1 MTGLLFFCYLQG
13 DWDIERQII
22 DQSSSLSNA
31 GAKGRGSVI
40 KEDIHILNYQES
52 LEVKW
57 SNGFVSKA
65 KKKYH
70 YILDSSGNL
79 GLYSCEQGSR
89 HFMFNLLFDSSL
101 TAIVSGNYKCNQ
113 DFYSTTYEIVNS
125 NQFIQKFK
133 VNGPRKDY
141 IATSCFV
148 RVKR

>member
-1 MTGLLFFCYLQG
+1 M
-13 DWDIERQII
+13 
-22 DQSSSLSNA
+22 
-31 GAKGRGSVI
+31 V
-40 KEDIHILNYQES
+40 IHILNYQES

-65 KKKYH
+65 KKKYD

-79 GLYSCEQGSR
+79 GLYSYEQGSR
-89 HFMFNLLFDSSL
+89 HFMFNLLFDSNL
-101 TAIVSGNYKCNQ
+101 TAAVSGNYKCNQ
-113 DFYSTTYEIVNS
+113 DFYSTTYEIVNF